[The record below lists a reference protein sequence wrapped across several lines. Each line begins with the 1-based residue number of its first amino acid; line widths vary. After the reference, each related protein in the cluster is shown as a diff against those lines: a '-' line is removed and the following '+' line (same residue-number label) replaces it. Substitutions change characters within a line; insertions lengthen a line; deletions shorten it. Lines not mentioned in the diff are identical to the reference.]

1 MLLFIFLAYFSP
13 IIMNA
18 PIDVLT
24 VSYYTRDGELLKDM
38 LIRVQDNSGNYNFIA
53 VEDVMYSSED
63 VRVYRSLN
71 EWINAVHA
79 DDVVIDIT
87 K

>member
-1 MLLFIFLAYFSP
+1 
-13 IIMNA
+13 MNA
-18 PIDVLT
+18 YIDVLT
-24 VSYYTRDGELLKDM
+24 VSYYTIDGELLHDK
-38 LIRVQDNSGNYNFIA
+38 LIRVQDSNGNYNFIA

-63 VRVYRSLN
+63 VRVYGSLN

-79 DDVVIDIT
+79 DDAVIDIT